1 MGTLYIDRKD
11 LTVKLD
17 GNTLAFYLDGTR
29 EGSVPVNPLKRVVIV
44 GSVSIETPVIH
55 RLVDNGASILF
66 LSGRRARF
74 RGMVTGGLHKNGLL
88 RRTQYEKSLSLFGLE
103 YARELVQ
110 RKVSGQCAL
119 LEEAAAARPDL
130 RSSLIP
136 AAAVLHSVMDKL
148 DGLCLAVPPP
158 QGDESPPAPE
168 HMLGTL
174 TGLEGGASAAYF
186 GAFSRL
192 FPPSLNFRNRN
203 RRPPRDPV
211 NALLSLTYTLLHYE
225 VLREIEMIG
234 MDPYIGFLHQF
245 EYGRASLA
253 CDLVEIFRPDA
264 DRFVWQL
271 FRTEEFSARDF
282 TFGEEGHGC
291 YLKKGGRKR
300 FYTLYEEWAREGR
313 AGITDQTRQLARR
326 IMDGEDPLPD

>member
-17 GNTLAFYLDGTR
+17 GNTLAFYLNGSR
-29 EGSVPVNPLKRVVIV
+29 EGSVPINPLKRVVVV
-44 GSVSIETPVIH
+44 GSLSIETPVIH
-55 RLVDNGASILF
+55 RLVDHQVSILF

-74 RGMVTGGLHKNGLL
+74 CGSITGGLHKNGLL
-88 RRTQYEKSLSLFGLE
+88 RRSQYEKSLSLFGLE

-110 RKVSGQCAL
+110 RKVSGQCGL
-119 LEEAAAARPDL
+119 LEEAAEVRFDL

-136 AAAVLHSVMDKL
+136 ATATLRSVIAKL
-148 DGLCLAVPPP
+148 EDLSLTV
-158 QGDESPPAPE
+158 SAPE
-168 HMLGTL
+168 GEESLPPSEHVLGTL

-186 GAFSRL
+186 GAFTRV
-192 FPPSLNFRNRN
+192 FPPALNFRNRN

-225 VLREIEMIG
+225 VVREVEVTG

-245 EYGRASLA
+245 EYGRESLA

-264 DRFVWQL
+264 DRFVWGL

-282 TFGEEGHGC
+282 AFGDGGSGC

-300 FYTLYEEWAREGR
+300 FYALYEEWAQDIRP
-313 AGITDQTRQLARR
+313 GIIDQTRQLARR